1 MKAYRCICVPADEI
15 LQEEMTALELE
26 EEEEELA
33 EAEADEP
40 LSLDTERVTKEG
52 AASFLLEPPASVMS
66 EMRMLTPSCT
76 CASLWTAGD

>member
-52 AASFLLEPPASVMS
+52 AGSFLPKPPAAVMI
-66 EMRMLTPSCT
+66 EMRNQIPSWT